1 MKSNKILRLWCFF
14 CCALIVG
21 FLLITPVQASDLSPE
36 KLEQVD
42 ALIKGLKKGV
52 EYNTNLREEN
62 GKLLPKAVR
71 SQHPK
76 SHGLLKAKFIVSSDV
91 PNDLRQG
98 LFAQPETY
106 QAWVRFSNGSP
117 RMNQKGELQ
126 SDWIPD
132 LRSISIKV
140 LETPGKSLVDNK
152 PEQDFILINHR
163 FFFASNLENFVDFFK
178 MAPILK
184 NSDKTKMDEEIKAYI
199 GGLPTIQRKE
209 ALRKSLSI
217 LSSMNTPD
225 KLKVLEQGAS
235 PLNLTYWSTTPFKL
249 GDKNV
254 QYRVIANR
262 SNSMASKPNKDNPN
276 FLRSAMVE
284 QLKEQ
289 DVTFDFAV
297 LLPEN
302 PEEVSINDATENW
315 EIQSKSIIVATLQ
328 IPKQNFDSLMRRE
341 LDEELSFTPWHALPE
356 HRPIGEIN
364 LARKE
369 IYQELSKFRHELN
382 NN

>member
-1 MKSNKILRLWCFF
+1 MKSNKLLQLGCFL
-14 CCALIVG
+14 CCALMVG
-21 FLLITPVQASDLSPE
+21 FLLITPAQASDLSPE
-36 KLEQVD
+36 KIEQVE
-42 ALIKGLKKGV
+42 ALIQELKKGV
-52 EYNTNLREEN
+52 QDNTKLRKEN

-76 SHGLLKAKFIVSSDV
+76 SHGLLKAKFIVSPDI
-91 PNDLRQG
+91 PNNLRRG

-106 QAWVRFSNGSP
+106 KAWVRFSNASS
-117 RMNQKGELQ
+117 RINEKGELQ
-126 SDWIPD
+126 SDWFPD
-132 LRSISIKV
+132 LRAISIKV
-140 LETPGKSLVDNK
+140 LDTPGKSLVDDK
-152 PEQDFILINHR
+152 PEQDFILINHPV
-163 FFFASNLENFVDFFK
+163 FFASNLENFVDVFK
-178 MAPILK
+178 MLPILRTEK
-184 NSDKTKMDEEIKAYI
+184 EEDIKAYI
-199 GGLPTIQRKE
+199 EKLPTAQRKK
-209 ALRKSLSI
+209 ALSKSLRI
-217 LSSMNTPD
+217 LNSMNTPN
-225 KLKVLEQGAS
+225 KLKVLEKGAS

-249 GDKNV
+249 GDENV
-254 QYRVIANR
+254 QYLVIANR
-262 SNSMASKPNKDNPN
+262 DNSMASKPNKDNPN
-276 FLRSAMVE
+276 FLRTAMVE

-289 DVTFDFAV
+289 DATFDFAV

-302 PEEVSINDATENW
+302 PEELSINDATENW
-315 EIQSKSIIVATLQ
+315 DIRSKSKSIVVATLQ

>member
-1 MKSNKILRLWCFF
+1 MKSNKLLQLGCFL
-14 CCALIVG
+14 CCALMVG
-21 FLLITPVQASDLSPE
+21 FLLITPAQASDLSPE
-36 KLEQVD
+36 KIEQVE
-42 ALIKGLKKGV
+42 ALIQELKKGV
-52 EYNTNLREEN
+52 QDNTKLRKEN

-91 PNDLRQG
+91 PNNLRRG
-98 LFAQPETY
+98 IFAQPETY
-106 QAWVRFSNGSP
+106 QAWVRFSNASS
-117 RMNQKGELQ
+117 MINQKGELQ
-126 SDWIPD
+126 SDWVPD
-132 LRSISIKV
+132 LRAISIKV
-140 LETPGKSLVDNK
+140 LDTPGKSLVDDK
-152 PEQDFILINHR
+152 PEQDFILINHPV
-163 FFFASNLENFVDFFK
+163 FFASNLENFVDVFK
-178 MAPILK
+178 MLPILRTEK
-184 NSDKTKMDEEIKAYI
+184 EEDIKAYI
-199 GGLPTIQRKE
+199 EKLPTAQRKK
-209 ALRKSLSI
+209 ALSKSLRI
-217 LSSMNTPD
+217 LNSMNTPN
-225 KLKVLEQGAS
+225 KLKVLEKGAS

-249 GDKNV
+249 GDENV
-254 QYRVIANR
+254 QYLVIANR
-262 SNSMASKPNKDNPN
+262 DNSMASKPNKDNPN
-276 FLRSAMVE
+276 FLRTAMVE

-289 DVTFDFAV
+289 DATFDFAV

-302 PEEVSINDATENW
+302 PEELSINDATENW
-315 EIQSKSIIVATLQ
+315 DIRSKSKSIVVATLQ

>member
-1 MKSNKILRLWCFF
+1 MKSNKLLQLGCFL
-14 CCALIVG
+14 CCALMVG
-21 FLLITPVQASDLSPE
+21 FLLITPAQASDLSPE
-36 KLEQVD
+36 KIEQVE
-42 ALIKGLKKGV
+42 ALIQELKKGV
-52 EYNTNLREEN
+52 QDNTKLRKEN

-76 SHGLLKAKFIVSSDV
+76 SHGLLKAKFIVSPDI
-91 PNDLRQG
+91 PNNLRRG

-106 QAWVRFSNGSP
+106 KAWVRFSNASS
-117 RMNQKGELQ
+117 RINEKGELQ
-126 SDWIPD
+126 SDWFPD
-132 LRSISIKV
+132 LRAISIKV
-140 LETPGKSLVDNK
+140 LDPPGKSLVDDK
-152 PEQDFILINHR
+152 PEQDFILINHPV
-163 FFFASNLENFVDFFK
+163 FFASNLENFVDVFK
-178 MAPILK
+178 MLPILRTEK
-184 NSDKTKMDEEIKAYI
+184 EEDIKAYI
-199 GGLPTIQRKE
+199 EKLPTAQRKK
-209 ALRKSLSI
+209 ALSKSLRI
-217 LSSMNTPD
+217 LNSMNTPN
-225 KLKVLEQGAS
+225 KLKVLEKGAS

-249 GDKNV
+249 GDENV
-254 QYRVIANR
+254 QYLVIANR
-262 SNSMASKPNKDNPN
+262 DNSMVSKPNKDNPN

-302 PEEVSINDATENW
+302 PEELSINDATENW
-315 EIQSKSIIVATLQ
+315 DIRSKSKSIVVATLQ